1 MRNLTALCSNESKI
15 FILCT
20 LEWSPTQF
28 FLPCDPWFHHGLKC
42 FFHYLS
48 LLERKLEWALSPSP
62 CSLWFALWK
71 LKAFFVEIIFH
82 KKKWLVNCS
91 YNPHKNSIKNHLEII
106 SRELDTFTT
115 KYENMLLLGDFN
127 ACADDETMKNLC
139 SSYGLHKLIKQ
150 QLSYKNPENLS
161 CIDLILTN
169 KAKSFESTWVMET
182 GLSDFHRMTIS
193 VLKMHF
199 RKLPPKVIRHRDFKH
214 FENGRFMNSL
224 QSALD
229 NKKSDY
235 VQNPDLFFNIC
246 HRY

>member
-1 MRNLTALCSNESKI
+1 MI
-15 FILCT
+15 F
-20 LEWSPTQF
+20 
-28 FLPCDPWFHHGLKC
+28 
-42 FFHYLS
+42 S
-48 LLERKLEWALSPSP
+48 L
-62 CSLWFALWK
+62 
-71 LKAFFVEIIFH
+71 LKAFLSKLFFI
-82 KKKWLVNCS
+82 KKWLINSS

-106 SRELDTFTT
+106 SRTLDTFKT
-115 KYENMLLLGDFN
+115 YESILLLDDFN

-229 NKKSDY
+229 NQKSDY